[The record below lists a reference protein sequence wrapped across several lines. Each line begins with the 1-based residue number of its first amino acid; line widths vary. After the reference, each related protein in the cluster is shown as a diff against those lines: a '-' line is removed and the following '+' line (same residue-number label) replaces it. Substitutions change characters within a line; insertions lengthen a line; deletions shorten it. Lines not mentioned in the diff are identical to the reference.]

1 MNHVIVALNAIAYI
15 IPLVLYYKKKK
26 QIDIGFLFYTIFAVS
41 AIGSFW
47 YYSLEDVD
55 LYYPNIGIV
64 AFVYLWIMINLCLL
78 PLYQT
83 DLKKITYIN
92 DRGIAPLLNV
102 LSIMFVL
109 LSLLPIVS
117 LLSKISLSM
126 FVGNDLGRMYE
137 SDADKAALYF
147 SGISKYCFA
156 LIRRFEDI
164 LIILFFYQLS
174 KAKKNWKLIYAM
186 WLPIGLFVL
195 FKVVSGSR
203 GGVMSTF
210 IAFFAMALFLKN
222 TFKEKT
228 FAYIKRVGIFFTSF
242 IIIVVSAISI
252 SRFFFSISV
261 QSSKATL
268 DRWISQYLGEGMIR
282 FNNTV
287 WNNDL
292 SMSGDQNLLFLKQ
305 LFGFDVIENYDAFML
320 FYEAKLKFPVN
331 VFYTFIGDW
340 VLDFGIWGT
349 IPVAMLFYFVFKR
362 LLTSYKSGVNVLQ
375 LTILM
380 IIFHLIGFGFAANV
394 YRTIFIQK
402 DTMILIIFAVTIY
415 LIQIMKRAKITPP
428 YQLINIKYRLCT
440 VISHR
445 VIKLCAI

>member
-55 LYYPNIGIV
+55 ISYSNIKLL
-64 AFVYLWIMINLCLL
+64 AFIYLWLIINLCLL

-83 DLKKITYIN
+83 NLRRITYID
-92 DRGIAPLLNV
+92 DRGVAPLLNG

-210 IAFFAMALFLKN
+210 IAFFSMALFLRN
-222 TFKEKT
+222 AFEEKT
-228 FAYIKRVGIFFTSF
+228 IAYIKRISVFFASF
-242 IIIVVSAISI
+242 IMMVVAAISI
-252 SRFFFSISV
+252 SRFFFSISAR
-261 QSSKATL
+261 SSKATL

-282 FNNTV
+282 FNDTV
-287 WNNDL
+287 WNNDIL
-292 SMSGDQNLLFLKQ
+292 MDGDQNLLFLKQ
-305 LFGFDVIENYDAFML
+305 LLGFDVIENYDVFML
-320 FYEAKLKFPVN
+320 FYEAKLKIPVN

-349 IPVAMLFYFVFKR
+349 ILVAILFYFVFKR
-362 LLTSYKSGVNVLQ
+362 LLTSYKNGINILQ

-380 IIFHLIGFGFAANV
+380 IIFHLLGFGFAANV

-402 DTMILIIFAVTIY
+402 DTMILIIFAIAIY
-415 LIQIMKRAKITPP
+415 LIQIMKCAKITPP
-428 YQLINIKYRLCT
+428 PT
-440 VISHR
+440 VN
-445 VIKLCAI
+445 